1 MFSIGDKVHYNEWD
15 LIGVVEKVEGNFIT
29 VRFKEIPT
37 PVGIE
42 RSALTIVEKTQNE
55 RELLRTRMQNL
66 NNTTFS
72 IDCEYEKIFT
82 EESIS
87 LTRFVEKLNYYR
99 NKWTKELNLYWVS
112 NLLVKEG
119 YLTTNEYGSKVPTEK
134 GKLKGITRKKFYINR
149 TESKYG
155 NFYDL
160 CAQEFLLKLILD
172 NVK

>member
-1 MFSIGDKVHYNEWD
+1 MFSIGDKVHYKKWD
-15 LIGVVEKVEGNFIT
+15 LIGVVAKIEGNFIT
-29 VRFKEIPT
+29 VRFKEL
-37 PVGIE
+37 PVPLGIE
-42 RSALTIVEKTQNE
+42 RSLLTIVEKTQNE

-66 NNTTFS
+66 NNSSFS
-72 IDCEYEKIFT
+72 IDCEYDKIFT

-87 LTRFVEKLNYYR
+87 LSRFIEKLNHYR
-99 NKWTKELNLYWVS
+99 NKWTKELSQTWVT
-112 NLLVKEG
+112 NILVKEG

-149 TESKYG
+149 NEYRYG

>member
-15 LIGVVEKVEGNFIT
+15 LIGVVEKIEGNFIT

-37 PVGIE
+37 TVGID
-42 RSALTIVEKTQNE
+42 RSLLTIVEKTQNE

-87 LTRFVEKLNYYR
+87 LSRFIEKLNYNSKAEF
-99 NKWTKELNLYWVS
+99 NKTLFS
-112 NLLVKEG
+112 
-119 YLTTNEYGSKVPTEK
+119 
-134 GKLKGITRKKFYINR
+134 
-149 TESKYG
+149 
-155 NFYDL
+155 
-160 CAQEFLLKLILD
+160 
-172 NVK
+172 